1 VLATG
6 RAFAGGGHGGDHGG
20 DRHHEERHGGHDRG
34 HDHGDVYVAP
44 VSRKAR
50 MNLRH
55 AAALALVGW
64 YLMMPPLAGPNASNL
79 RVDLT
84 AKLSQWEIVDSFD
97 SADVCRVALLK
108 DGHWAEEQAKNG
120 KFESENQRVAERQI
134 LELHVDKIK
143 LN

>member
-1 VLATG
+1 
-6 RAFAGGGHGGDHGG
+6 
-20 DRHHEERHGGHDRG
+20 
-34 HDHGDVYVAP
+34 
-44 VSRKAR
+44 

-120 KFESENQRVAERQI
+120 KFESENQRVALRWQR
-134 LELHVDKIK
+134 LEEKCVASDDPRLEE
-143 LN
+143 NRTR